1 MEGGGRGQEGEGI
14 FEGNFEELE
23 GVGEGEGGG
32 HTDTSLCSWLLR
44 Q

>member
-23 GVGEGEGGG
+23 GVGEGEG
-32 HTDTSLCSWLLR
+32 DTLIHLCVR
-44 Q
+44 GC